1 MTIQVVLIS
10 SKGYEVSARALLD
23 QGSEVSFI
31 SESLVQSLNLMRHRV
46 NIPVIGIGASKNA
59 TARYSVTVCLQ
70 SSDNKDFK
78 IDFLALVLTR
88 LCTRL
93 PSSTL
98 SPFDLTLFTK
108 YRWADPRFYESRE
121 IDLILGVDIYASILQ
136 QGFCPL
142 VGCNIIAQN
151 TALGWIFSGSVNK
164 RNYSDVTDC
173 VRIPRIAAHN
183 SIGGE
188 DLSEILKLFW
198 QIEEV
203 PESKFKLSPQDEFCE
218 KQFATTHLRN
228 SRGRYIVRLPF
239 KAEPPLI
246 ASQTR
251 GLAFN
256 SFQALRRKFG
266 RDPELAREYRDF
278 MQNYLTLG
286 HMELVP
292 EEELNVDR
300 AWYLPHHAVIQNGPF
315 KRKIRVVF
323 DASRRI
329 AVHGSLNDFLLA
341 GPPLQ
346 SDLSLILLGWRSH
359 RYVFTTD
366 IVKMFRQ
373 ILVENSD
380 KDFQRILWAPDQ
392 NMPPR
397 DYRLVTV
404 TYGTA
409 SAPYLAMK
417 TLRQLAIDEGHRYP
431 YGAQCLL
438 EQSYVDDI
446 FSGGDDL
453 SDAILKR
460 DQLVAILQTA
470 GIDLDKWAANTSELL
485 PSGNLTDYDSN
496 VDKLII
502 PDQAVKTL
510 GLIWHPSTDRFSFNV
525 QIDTVWNQD
534 TSKRVV
540 LSNLARLFDPLGWL
554 APVVVRA
561 KILLQDIW
569 ILKLDWD
576 SPLPTDVLL
585 RWKNYCQNLQHV
597 PEVSVKRWLGG
608 VSISKG
614 ELHGFSDA
622 SMRAYA
628 AVIYLRTIDNDGNY
642 QISLLIAKS
651 KVAPVKTVSIPNLEL
666 CGAVLLV
673 KLFKHVLRLDL
684 FKNLPVM
691 AWSDSR
697 DVLAWIRKHP
707 AHWKVFVANRVSYI
721 QTELPSAVSKYV
733 PTRDNPADLATR
745 GIDPI
750 VLKDSQIWWHGPKWL
765 KFSNQHWPEQP
776 ISVKPPQTCVNA
788 LPIQQYTDEAPI
800 LKRFSS
806 LTKLFRVVALCYR
819 FVDNCRRQKSG
830 SPKAYGSPTCKE
842 LDEARLSTIRLV
854 QSSTFSKEL
863 TLLKE
868 KRLLPRSSVL
878 QKLNPFLD
886 KHGIICVGGRLNH
899 SALPFPEKHPPI
911 LPKDSALSQLFVQQS
926 HRLALHGGPTLTLS
940 LLVQQ
945 VWVVGAIRLVKR
957 HVRACVKCFRAR
969 PRRQLQQMGN
979 LPAARV
985 TPSRPFTVTGL
996 DYAGPFSLRFAK
1008 GRGQRSYKGYIALF
1022 VCFATKAIHL
1032 EAVGDLTTQ
1041 AFLAALRRFTSR
1053 RGVCQKIYSD
1063 NGTNFQ
1069 GAANE
1074 LKLMFKASS
1083 EFYSQV
1089 SSELAIAGIDWNFIP
1104 PHSPHFGGLWEAGVK
1119 STKHHLIR
1127 VIGEHILT
1135 FEEFATVL
1143 AEIEACLNSRPLY
1156 PMSGDMDDL
1165 TVLTPSHF
1173 LIGSSS
1179 GLIPDVPISDVPENR
1194 LSRYQLLSR
1203 LQQHFW
1209 KKWSREYLHHLQ
1221 ERNKWKGP
1229 TTNFRVGQLVVINDE
1244 RLPPSKWSL
1253 GRIIEVHPGDDGLVR
1268 VATVK
1273 TSTSTLKRPIVRLS
1287 PLPQEDDD
1295 PSRRVAIP

>member
-1 MTIQVVLIS
+1 
-10 SKGYEVSARALLD
+10 
-23 QGSEVSFI
+23 
-31 SESLVQSLNLMRHRV
+31 
-46 NIPVIGIGASKNA
+46 
-59 TARYSVTVCLQ
+59 
-70 SSDNKDFK
+70 
-78 IDFLALVLTR
+78 
-88 LCTRL
+88 
-93 PSSTL
+93 
-98 SPFDLTLFTK
+98 
-108 YRWADPRFYESRE
+108 
-121 IDLILGVDIYASILQ
+121 
-136 QGFCPL
+136 
-142 VGCNIIAQN
+142 
-151 TALGWIFSGSVNK
+151 
-164 RNYSDVTDC
+164 
-173 VRIPRIAAHN
+173 
-183 SIGGE
+183 
-188 DLSEILKLFW
+188 
-198 QIEEV
+198 
-203 PESKFKLSPQDEFCE
+203 
-218 KQFATTHLRN
+218 
-228 SRGRYIVRLPF
+228 
-239 KAEPPLI
+239 
-246 ASQTR
+246 
-251 GLAFN
+251 
-256 SFQALRRKFG
+256 
-266 RDPELAREYRDF
+266 
-278 MQNYLTLG
+278 
-286 HMELVP
+286 
-292 EEELNVDR
+292 
-300 AWYLPHHAVIQNGPF
+300 
-315 KRKIRVVF
+315 
-323 DASRRI
+323 
-329 AVHGSLNDFLLA
+329 
-341 GPPLQ
+341 
-346 SDLSLILLGWRSH
+346 
-359 RYVFTTD
+359 
-366 IVKMFRQ
+366 MFRQ
-373 ILVENSD
+373 ILVENYD

-404 TYGTA
+404 TYGTV

-470 GIDLDKWAANTSELL
+470 GIDLDKWATNTPELL
-485 PSGNLTDYDSN
+485 PSGSLTVYDSN
-496 VDKLII
+496 VDKFII
-502 PDQAVKTL
+502 SDQAVKTL

-525 QIDTVWNQD
+525 QIDTVWSQA

-554 APVVVRA
+554 SPVVVRA
-561 KILLQDIW
+561 KILLQDIC

-597 PEVSVKRWLGG
+597 PEVSVNRWLRG

-614 ELHGFSDA
+614 ELHEFSDA

-628 AVIYLRTIDNDGNY
+628 AAIYLRTIDDDCNY

-673 KLFKHVLRLDL
+673 KLFRHVLRLDL
-684 FKNLPVM
+684 FKKLPVM

-707 AHWKVFVANRVSYI
+707 SHWKVFVANRVSYI
-721 QTELPSAVSKYV
+721 QTELPSAVWRYV

-745 GIDPI
+745 
-750 VLKDSQIWWHGPKWL
+750 
-765 KFSNQHWPEQP
+765 
-776 ISVKPPQTCVNA
+776 
-788 LPIQQYTDEAPI
+788 
-800 LKRFSS
+800 
-806 LTKLFRVVALCYR
+806 VALCYR

-868 KRLLPRSSVL
+868 KRLLLRSSVL

-940 LLVQQ
+940 LLTQQ

-957 HVRACVKCFRAR
+957 HVRACVTCFRAR
-969 PRRQLQQMGN
+969 LRRHLQQMGN

-985 TPSRPFTVTGL
+985 TPSRPFTVSGL

-1008 GRGQRSYKGYIALF
+1008 GRGQRSYKGYISLF

-1069 GAANE
+1069 GAAN
-1074 LKLMFKASS
+1074 
-1083 EFYSQV
+1083 
-1089 SSELAIAGIDWNFIP
+1089 
-1104 PHSPHFGGLWEAGVK
+1104 
-1119 STKHHLIR
+1119 
-1127 VIGEHILT
+1127 
-1135 FEEFATVL
+1135 
-1143 AEIEACLNSRPLY
+1143 
-1156 PMSGDMDDL
+1156 
-1165 TVLTPSHF
+1165 
-1173 LIGSSS
+1173 
-1179 GLIPDVPISDVPENR
+1179 
-1194 LSRYQLLSR
+1194 
-1203 LQQHFW
+1203 
-1209 KKWSREYLHHLQ
+1209 
-1221 ERNKWKGP
+1221 
-1229 TTNFRVGQLVVINDE
+1229 
-1244 RLPPSKWSL
+1244 
-1253 GRIIEVHPGDDGLVR
+1253 
-1268 VATVK
+1268 
-1273 TSTSTLKRPIVRLS
+1273 
-1287 PLPQEDDD
+1287 
-1295 PSRRVAIP
+1295 